1 MRREY
6 KDDISGTTGAVGEI
20 PSDAFSA
27 PVGVRLGVVGATHE
41 WLASL
46 RGALLTQPSLQLI
59 AVSDLSSNL
68 RATSTRYEWDLAL
81 AFLSARSL
89 QPLTDILTFHDRLGY
104 PELVAIAE
112 SPNDAAVL
120 ALREFGVERVLSQD
134 SAATWLPDAVGPL
147 ASIAVAK
154 RLLRR
159 SRGAL
164 REAPQL
170 DPLLGSDFLPLSVA
184 EGRFREAYLRALM
197 AKAGSRAQAAKGA
210 GVPYRT
216 LCYMLERYGI
226 GDSFGEAP
234 ARATSRN
241 SRHPAFVSRPGC

>member
-1 MRREY
+1 
-6 KDDISGTTGAVGEI
+6 
-20 PSDAFSA
+20 
-27 PVGVRLGVVGATHE
+27 VVGATAG

-46 RGALLTQPSLQLI
+46 RNALMRQPSLRLFV
-59 AVSDLSSNL
+59 VSDLSSIM
-68 RATSTRYEWDLAL
+68 RVTAKQFEWDLAL
-81 AFLSARSL
+81 ACLSSRPL
-89 QPLTDILTFHDRLGY
+89 QPLSDILTFHDRLGC

-112 SPNDAAVL
+112 SSNDAAVL

-134 SAATWLPDAVGPL
+134 VAATWLPDAVGPL

-159 SRGAL
+159 SRRAL
-164 REAPQL
+164 RETPRL
-170 DPLLGSDFLPLSVA
+170 DPLLASDVLPLSVA

-197 AKAGSRAQAAKGA
+197 ARAGSRAQAAKGA

-226 GDSFGEAP
+226 GDSFRDGPLE
-234 ARATSRN
+234 
-241 SRHPAFVSRPGC
+241 RP

>member
-1 MRREY
+1 MRQEY
-6 KDDISGTTGAVGEI
+6 QDEISGTTGAVGQFPTDS
-20 PSDAFSA
+20 PSGS
-27 PVGVRLGVVGATHE
+27 VGVRLGVVGATNE

-46 RGALLTQPSLQLI
+46 RHALRTHPSLQLM
-59 AVSDLSSNL
+59 AVGDLASML
-68 RATSTRYEWDLAL
+68 RVTSTRFEWDLAL

-89 QPLTDILTFHDRLGY
+89 QSLSDILIFHDRLGC

-112 SPNDAAVL
+112 SPNDVAVL

-134 SAATWLPDAVGPL
+134 VAAAWLPDAVGPL

-159 SRGAL
+159 SRRAL
-164 REAPQL
+164 RETPHV

-226 GDSFGEAP
+226 GDSFGEGP
-234 ARATSRN
+234 LE
-241 SRHPAFVSRPGC
+241 RP